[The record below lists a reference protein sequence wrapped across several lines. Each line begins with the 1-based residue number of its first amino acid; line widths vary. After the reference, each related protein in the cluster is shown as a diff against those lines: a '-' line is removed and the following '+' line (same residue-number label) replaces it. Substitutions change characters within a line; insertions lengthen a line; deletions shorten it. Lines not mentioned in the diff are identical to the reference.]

1 MVRGYSDYVVGRVP
15 EISRPNSGISK
26 PRVLHVNLVHVCHA
40 HTNASEHNRGVKKKE
55 KGGINVGK
63 WVQKPMQTF
72 IQRQAGGSSVLA
84 TPEPVNS
91 W

>member
-40 HTNASEHNRGVKKKE
+40 HTNASEHNRGVQKKE
-55 KGGINVGK
+55 KGGINV
-63 WVQKPMQTF
+63 
-72 IQRQAGGSSVLA
+72 RQVGAKA
-84 TPEPVNS
+84 DADFYPKTS
-91 W
+91 WG